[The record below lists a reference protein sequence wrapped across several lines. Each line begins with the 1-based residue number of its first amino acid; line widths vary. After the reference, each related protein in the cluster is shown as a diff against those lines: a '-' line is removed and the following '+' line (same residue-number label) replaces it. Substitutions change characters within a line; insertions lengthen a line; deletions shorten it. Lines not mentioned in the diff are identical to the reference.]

1 MKRTFLRS
9 ILRAA
14 LVIACAALTFA
25 QTTMS
30 NDLLQTGNG
39 TGQEDLS
46 SLGLYSSPSLGW
58 VTFKGVP
65 LSSDTGPADTIVQHA
80 AIPNN
85 GNTVTVNIQ
94 VIALHLM
101 NSSTVV
107 CNNVALCGSYYGQ
120 SVDVHATINVASA
133 TNGNITLPQPD
144 TLDPSVGTM
153 TVIPAN
159 PPTSPQTFTLNSSF
173 SNIEADIIVVPPG
186 AGVNATP
193 IFTSKGPATA
203 MSGSGGSMS
212 MNPPAYYPVSNN
224 FPTTAPY
231 VVQLASST
239 AAFLTGPAG
248 KVIRGSLWGLGCL
261 FLGLALWTVR
271 STLKLGRTSW
281 RPAYLTVVAL
291 ALSLTAWKWPSYS
304 CPTVARAEHCPTFKC
319 NPITAEQGLLIKH
332 GAAPAATQCQVIPC
346 PFNPGVN

>member
-1 MKRTFLRS
+1 MKRTFLRR
-9 ILRAA
+9 IVMTA
-14 LVIACAALTFA
+14 LVLACAALTSA

-46 SLGLYSSPSLGW
+46 SLGLGT
-58 VTFKGVP
+58 VAFKGVP

-80 AIPNN
+80 AIPS
-85 GNTVTVNIQ
+85 GGGTVNIQ

-101 NSSTVV
+101 NSGTVL
-107 CNNVALCGSYYGQ
+107 CNNPTSCGSYYGQ
-120 SVDVHATINVASA
+120 SVEVHATINVASA

-153 TVIPAN
+153 TVF
-159 PPTSPQTFTLNSSF
+159 SDLSFNSSF
-173 SNIEADIIVVPPG
+173 STIEADIIVVPPG
-186 AGVNATP
+186 AGVNGTS
-193 IFTSKGPATA
+193 IFTSKGPAAA
-203 MSGSGGSMS
+203 MSASGGTMS

-224 FPTTAPY
+224 FPTVAPY
-231 VVQLASST
+231 VLQLAGST
-239 AAFLTGPAG
+239 AAFLTGPAA

-271 STLKLGRTSW
+271 STLRLGRTSW

-291 ALSLTAWKWPSYS
+291 ALSLAAWKWPSYS
-304 CPTVARAEHCPTFKC
+304 CPRVAQAAHCPTIKC
-319 NPITAEQGLLIKH
+319 NPITAEEGLLIKH
-332 GAAPAATQCQVIPC
+332 GAAPAATQCQIIPC
-346 PFNPGVN
+346 PFNPSAQ